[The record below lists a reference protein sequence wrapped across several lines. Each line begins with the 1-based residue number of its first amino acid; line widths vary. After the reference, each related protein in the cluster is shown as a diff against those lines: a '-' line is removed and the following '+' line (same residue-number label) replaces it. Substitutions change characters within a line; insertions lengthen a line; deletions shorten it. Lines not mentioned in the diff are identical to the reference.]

1 MNRMKRLA
9 FSLLALAT
17 LAIPMPADAAP
28 MGLSSLKSMAK
39 TGAPAD
45 QDKVPGVTV
54 KAEKG
59 SRVEYY
65 TAHTAPGYCLAYTG
79 FGMQLTNIWSTT
91 VKEEDQVSLVR
102 LVEKDGKASLEESR
116 FTFDSNLSGV
126 GASAKTTVPLTE
138 VAKTADVTVWAYR
151 QGKTITLVTRGVM
164 SGMESPPPMT
174 DADAMISS
182 VSNDHCA
189 FTLARLDTTMQAPVA
204 HLVRDTEPKKGEAT
218 TRTIIDASVSKVARD
233 PEPLLAVRIHTKTI

>member
-28 MGLSSLKSMAK
+28 TGLSSLKSMAK

-79 FGMQLTNIWSTT
+79 FGMQLTNISSIRHPGGGWSRPSMRQGGLRLAETVTT
-91 VKEEDQVSLVR
+91 VSARQKYNKGGR
-102 LVEKDGKASLEESR
+102 HDGFTINDAGGGRACGDVAGLAS
-116 FTFDSNLSGV
+116 G
-126 GASAKTTVPLTE
+126 
-138 VAKTADVTVWAYR
+138 
-151 QGKTITLVTRGVM
+151 
-164 SGMESPPPMT
+164 
-174 DADAMISS
+174 
-182 VSNDHCA
+182 
-189 FTLARLDTTMQAPVA
+189 
-204 HLVRDTEPKKGEAT
+204 
-218 TRTIIDASVSKVARD
+218 
-233 PEPLLAVRIHTKTI
+233 